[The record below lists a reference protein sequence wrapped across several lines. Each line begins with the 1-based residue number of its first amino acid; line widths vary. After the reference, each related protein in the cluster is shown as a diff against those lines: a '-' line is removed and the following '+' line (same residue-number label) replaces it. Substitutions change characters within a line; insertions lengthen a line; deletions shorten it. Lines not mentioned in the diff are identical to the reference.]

1 MQINSKHS
9 WLKHL
14 DFMAVDLIALFLSF
28 VLSYWMK
35 FGKLNF
41 FARDAWMRLLLVIS
55 LLNLVIALFTN
66 PYSGIFRR
74 SYYQEIIKAL
84 QLALANLVTTSFFL
98 YLFKMGKSYSREVF
112 FVMYGLYFVL
122 SLTLK
127 YIWKRLVE
135 TRTVMRYST
144 QALPLFVV
152 CDRAGMAKVMA
163 NTSAGDLKIYDIL
176 GVCVADGTEASEL
189 DGAPIVKGD
198 FVDFVLV
205 HNIRDVLV
213 STSPAFI
220 APAQYQRLAD
230 NGINVHLS
238 IEGALGIQTEEQFI
252 SNVGVYKTLSIGE
265 FFFTPGQMIYLMAK
279 RLVDIVCGLLG
290 MVLLVP
296 LSIGIKCAYLLSG
309 DRAKIIYRQE
319 RIGQNGRHIRI
330 WKFRSMVPDA
340 GERLEEMLKDERYR
354 REWEENQ
361 KFENDPRI
369 TPVGRFLRRTSIDEL
384 AQLINVLTG
393 EMSLVGPRPL
403 VEGEL
408 EAHDGLKLYQRV
420 KPGIT
425 GWWGCNGRSNIDYR
439 ERLELEYYYVK
450 HCSFYLDLLCIARTV
465 LAVLKRDG
473 AQ

>member
-55 LLNLVIALFTN
+55 LLNLIIALFTN

-84 QLALANLVTTSFFL
+84 QLAVTNLVTTSVFL

-127 YIWKRLVE
+127 YIWKRLLE
-135 TRTVMRYST
+135 KRAVMRYTT

-152 CDRAGMAKVMA
+152 CDRARMDKVLT
-163 NTSAGDLKIYDIL
+163 NTAAGDFKLYDTRGIW
-176 GVCVADGTEASEL
+176 VADGTEAADL
-189 DGAPIVKGD
+189 GGVPIIRGD
-198 FVDFVLV
+198 FVDYVLA
-205 HNIRDVLV
+205 HNFRDVLISASPGYV
-213 STSPAFI
+213 S
-220 APAQYQRLAD
+220 PAQYQRLAD
-230 NGINVHLS
+230 NGINVHIA
-238 IEGALGIQTEEQFI
+238 IEGAVGIQTEEQFI
-252 SNVGVYKTLSIGE
+252 GSVGVYKTLSIGE
-265 FFFTPGQMIYLMAK
+265 FFFTPGQMIYLMVK

-296 LSIGIKCAYLLSG
+296 IAIGIKCAYLLTG
-309 DRAKIIYRQE
+309 DRARIIYRQE

-330 WKFRSMVPDA
+330 WKFRSMVPNA
-340 GERLEEMLKDERYR
+340 GELLEEMLKDERYR
-354 REWEENQ
+354 KEWDENQ

-450 HCSFYLDLLCIARTV
+450 NCSLYLDILCILRTV
-465 LAVLKRDG
+465 LAVMKKDG